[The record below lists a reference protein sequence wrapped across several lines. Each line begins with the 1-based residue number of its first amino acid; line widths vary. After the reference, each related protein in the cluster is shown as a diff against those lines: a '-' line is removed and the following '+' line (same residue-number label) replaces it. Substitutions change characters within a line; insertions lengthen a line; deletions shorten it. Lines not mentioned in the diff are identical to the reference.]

1 MVNRQWYNKLTSRLP
16 FAKLVVYL
24 RVQKSRARAISIN
37 IWRKGRAALIKHGHK
52 GSYYFIKVNCNIKY
66 WLSNNQSIL

>member
-37 IWRKGRAALIKHGHK
+37 IWSKRKSRID
-52 GSYYFIKVNCNIKY
+52 
-66 WLSNNQSIL
+66 